1 MKILIDCTLDV
12 VFKTIFKSKNTRFYV
27 ASIISEFLNLNYDY
41 VYQNMQ
47 ILDGELPKDNLKE
60 KGKISDC
67 IVKIDNQIII
77 FEMNREN
84 YDNLREN
91 KLRYLT
97 TVFNNNFKVGKKF
110 LKNKIILFNINAFK
124 ENSESIENYKLR
136 SENEI
141 YTKYIRCVNINLE
154 KVKEKWYNKF
164 TISKLEK
171 YLLYLLISKNEEEIK
186 ELIKGEKVLMKLEK
200 EREKLSLRDQLLYGI
215 DYEEEKRIEDN
226 LKKETY
232 LRIGREEGKEVGQ
245 KEGRAEGE
253 VIGARKTTLEKAKL
267 MLENGIDIKLIE
279 KIMGLSE
286 KEIKSLQ

>member
-1 MKILIDCTLDV
+1 M
-12 VFKTIFKSKNTRFYV
+12 
-27 ASIISEFLNLNYDY
+27 
-41 VYQNMQ
+41 
-47 ILDGELPKDNLKE
+47 
-60 KGKISDC
+60 
-67 IVKIDNQIII
+67 
-77 FEMNREN
+77 
-84 YDNLREN
+84 
-91 KLRYLT
+91 
-97 TVFNNNFKVGKKF
+97 
-110 LKNKIILFNINAFK
+110 
-124 ENSESIENYKLR
+124 R

-141 YTKYIRCVNINLE
+141 YTKYVRCVNINLE

-171 YLLYLLISKNEEEIK
+171 YLLYLLMSRNEEEIK
-186 ELIKGEKVLMKLEK
+186 ELIKGEEILMKLEN

-232 LRIGREEGKEVGQ
+232 LRIGKEEWQ
-245 KEGRAEGE
+245 KEGE

>member
-1 MKILIDCTLDV
+1 M
-12 VFKTIFKSKNTRFYV
+12 
-27 ASIISEFLNLNYDY
+27 
-41 VYQNMQ
+41 
-47 ILDGELPKDNLKE
+47 
-60 KGKISDC
+60 
-67 IVKIDNQIII
+67 
-77 FEMNREN
+77 
-84 YDNLREN
+84 
-91 KLRYLT
+91 
-97 TVFNNNFKVGKKF
+97 
-110 LKNKIILFNINAFK
+110 FNINAFK
-124 ENSESIENYKLR
+124 ENSESIENYRLR

-141 YTKYIRCVNINLE
+141 YTKYVRCVNINLE
-154 KVKEKWYNKF
+154 KVKEKWHNKF

-232 LRIGREEGKEVGQ
+232 LRIGKEEGQ
-245 KEGRAEGE
+245 KEGEANGIKKGE